1 MVPDDWLSDAENARR
16 GAFGWSLCDA
26 PIRLRDAIDQFSTI
40 REYML

>member
-1 MVPDDWLSDAENARR
+1 MPKTPGEERL
-16 GAFGWSLCDA
+16 LCDA